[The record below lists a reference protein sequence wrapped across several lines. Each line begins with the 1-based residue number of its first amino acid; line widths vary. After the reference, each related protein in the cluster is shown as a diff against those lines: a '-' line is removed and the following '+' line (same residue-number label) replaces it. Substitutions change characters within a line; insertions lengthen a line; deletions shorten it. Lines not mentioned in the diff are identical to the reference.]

1 MARYDRPKDRRQKD
15 QQSKGRRRLA
25 AFVGLTVLIAGWY
38 GYEVIGTIETD
49 KQTLCPAGHANLFG
63 KGGIE
68 AIPEQHVILID
79 ATDPYSEI
87 QKRDVLKHIGEIKQ
101 SLAIHA
107 RLAIY
112 AIRSEHRE
120 TTPTVSLC
128 NPGDGRHLS
137 PLTGNPKLAEKKW
150 RERFANKI
158 DEIVEEA
165 SQSRGDTSPILEYVQ
180 AIAVDG
186 FQRKPE
192 KKTLHIISDMRQN
205 TPTFSHYRSGISYQ
219 YFAKSRFNEIYL
231 ADLHDVE
238 VFIYDIQRPDKIA
251 AQRSMLIEFW
261 LKYFDEMGAK
271 VKRVKPIAGA
281 F

>member
-1 MARYDRPKDRRQKD
+1 VAHYARPKDRRQKA
-15 QQSKGRRRLA
+15 QQSKGRQRLA
-25 AFVGLTVLIAGWY
+25 AFVGLTVLIGGWY
-38 GYEVIGTIETD
+38 GYEVIGTIKTD

-63 KGGIE
+63 KGGID

-87 QKRDVLKHIGEIKQ
+87 QKRDVLKYIGEIKQ
-101 SLAIHA
+101 NLPTHA

-112 AIRSEHRE
+112 TIRSEHRE

-137 PLTGNPKLAEKKW
+137 WLTSNPDLAKKKW
-150 RERFANKI
+150 RERFASKI

-165 SQSRGDTSPILEYVQ
+165 SQARGDTSPLMEYIQ

-238 VFIYDIQRPDKIA
+238 VVILDIQRPDKIA
-251 AQRSMLIEFW
+251 AQRRMLIIFW
-261 LKYFDEMGAK
+261 EQYFKEMGAK
-271 VKRVKPIAGA
+271 VKRVKQIAGA